1 MRAKGKRA
9 LLVLTLL
16 CCAAFG
22 AYLFWSSGHFDHV
35 PPQITIAEQEITL
48 SILDSQERLLEG
60 VTATDARD
68 GDVTASLVVES
79 VRGIVA
85 DKRFTVT
92 YAAFDHSGNVTKAQR
107 TVYYE
112 DYVSPRFS
120 LSVPLIFRK
129 TSNLNVFAPLSAQDD
144 FDGDLTDRIKGTL
157 VSGERQLT
165 EEGDYAVEFRVT
177 NSLGD
182 TSYLTAP
189 VRIISS
195 ASRGAELTLTEYL
208 IYLKK
213 GESFTSERYWGEL
226 TAGGQTISLS
236 GSDEV
241 ELSIDSD
248 VNTSE
253 PGVYCVEYT
262 AQYGFY
268 TAQTW
273 LLVVVEE

>member
-1 MRAKGKRA
+1 MGTKGKRA
-9 LLVLTLL
+9 LLVVMLL
-16 CCAAFG
+16 CCIAFG
-22 AYLFWSSGHFDHV
+22 AYLYWSSGHFDYV

-48 SILDSQERLLEG
+48 SVLDSQERLLEG
-60 VTATDARD
+60 VTALDTRD
-68 GDVTASLVVES
+68 GDVTDSLVVES

-92 YAAFDHSGNVTKAQR
+92 YAAFDRSGNVTKAQR
-107 TVYYE
+107 TVFYE

-120 LSVPLIFRK
+120 LSAPLIFRK

-157 VSGERQLT
+157 VSGDRQLT
-165 EEGDYAVEFRVT
+165 EEGDYTVEFRVT

-189 VRIISS
+189 VRIVSS
-195 ASRGAELTLTEYL
+195 TSRGAELTLTDYL

-213 GESFTSERYWGEL
+213 GESFTPEDYWGEL
-226 TAGGQTISLS
+226 SAGGQTISLS

-241 ELSIDSD
+241 ELTIDSD
-248 VNTSE
+248 VNPSE

-262 AQYGFY
+262 AKYGYY

>member
-1 MRAKGKRA
+1 MRAKGKWA
-9 LLVLTLL
+9 LFVLTLL

-22 AYLFWSSGHFDHV
+22 AYIVWSSGHFDHV
-35 PPQITIAEQEITL
+35 PPQIAIAEQEITL
-48 SILDSQERLLEG
+48 SVLDSQERLLEG
-60 VTATDARD
+60 VTALDARD

-120 LSVPLIFRK
+120 LSAPLIFRK
-129 TSNLNVFAPLSAQDD
+129 ASNLNVFAPLGAQDD

-195 ASRGAELTLTEYL
+195 TSRGVELTLTNYL
-208 IYLKK
+208 IYLEK
-213 GESFTSERYWGEL
+213 GESFTPERYWGDL

-236 GSDEV
+236 GNDEV

-262 AQYGFY
+262 AEYGYY